1 MRKAAVIL
9 TLLMLHPLLWA
20 QAAKPSH
27 PKGVSFSAECKLEG
41 VDTLLITFK
50 GKIAEGW
57 HIYSLDDSPVVMP
70 TSFVIDSINGAEPVG
85 VLQADVPAENEY
97 SPVFKCNIGYYKGSV
112 TFSQRIHLT
121 GGKYIIEAHLGYQ
134 ACNQDKCLAPDSVP
148 ISYTGEVCNTK
159 F

>member
-1 MRKAAVIL
+1 MRKVAVIM

-20 QAAKPSH
+20 QVTKPSH
-27 PKGVSFSAECKLEG
+27 PKEVSFSAECEQKCA
-41 VDTLLITFK
+41 DTLLITFK

-85 VLQADVPAENEY
+85 VLQSDVPAEIEY
-97 SPVFKCNIGYYKGSV
+97 SPVFKCNISYYKGSV
-112 TFSQRIHLT
+112 TFTQRIHLT

-134 ACNQDKCLAPDSVP
+134 VCNKERCLAPDSVR
-148 ISYTGEVCNTK
+148 ISYTGEICE
-159 F
+159 